1 MPGIALY
8 DGAPPPA
15 GMLWCTVCAMIHKGE
30 VLSELGLDHAN
41 KVPEGTVQ
49 RFSLE
54 KNLLREP
61 GQTGRWQIEPAVAW
75 GVFQP
80 FGPPGFGGGGQMPL
94 PIPLCW
100 THLMGVEFKQQGIL
114 PASAGMMAGL
124 GAGGVLL
131 GQQGR

>member
-1 MPGIALY
+1 MAGTALY
-8 DGAPPPA
+8 DGAAPPP
-15 GMLWCTVCAMIHKGE
+15 GQLWCTVCAMICKGE

-41 KVPEGTVQ
+41 KIPDGHVQ

-54 KNLLREP
+54 A
-61 GQTGRWQIEPAVAW
+61 GRARTADQPARWKIEPAVAW

-100 THLMGVEFKQQGIL
+100 SHLMGVEFKAQGVL